1 MVCILF
7 TECGDRELC
16 KGLPA
21 ESTDLQFVQFLAR
34 DIVAES
40 LE

>member
-16 KGLPA
+16 K
-21 ESTDLQFVQFLAR
+21 DCQRKAR
-34 DIVAES
+34 FYNLCSSFQETL
-40 LE
+40 LENH